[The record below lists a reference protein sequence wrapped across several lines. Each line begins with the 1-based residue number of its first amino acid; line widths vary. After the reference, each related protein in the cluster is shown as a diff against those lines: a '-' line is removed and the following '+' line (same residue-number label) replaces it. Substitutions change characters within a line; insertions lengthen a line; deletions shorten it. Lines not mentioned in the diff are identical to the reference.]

1 MVGADSIWFAPSTTD
16 APPPHLRVRRCFM
29 MAEFAVVP
37 LTQNHLTGAVAE
49 ALEEVKKCQV
59 HYQLGPMGTTLEGS
73 PDQVFLA
80 LRKCYEKL
88 AHSQSRILMTIT
100 LDSRKSDSTTLSE
113 MVRSVE
119 SCF

>member
-1 MVGADSIWFAPSTTD
+1 
-16 APPPHLRVRRCFM
+16 M

-37 LTQNHLTGAVAE
+37 LTQEHLTAAVAQ

-59 HYQLGPMGTTLEGS
+59 HYQLGPMGTTLEGN

-88 AHSQSRILMTIT
+88 AHSNARVFMTIA
-100 LDSRKSDSTTLSE
+100 LDSRKTSSTTLSD